1 MFKIQVCKRLIM
13 IFSIFVFVMSFIMIA
28 PSEAAETLKIRMAGQ
43 SPLEHQATIHQMKFA
58 KEIEEATDGRIQIK
72 VYPANQLGDYI
83 QVYEEVI
90 KGSRKIMIRSKKYML
105 LGDFCLI
112 FWMVSMIKLV

>member
-1 MFKIQVCKRLIM
+1 M

-90 KGSRKIMIRSKKYML
+90 KGSIEMALISVPSQFDQRLEITYFPYMVENY
-105 LGDFCLI
+105 DQVWR
-112 FWMVSMIKLV
+112 FWNN